1 MKKMRWLFVRNFG
14 LRRFLKLIK
23 LSVFLLLVSMHLAV
37 ADVGAQAKITIGAG
51 TVTYWELFNQ
61 IKKQTGL
68 TVVYSNNELDKHRT
82 VEAGFIESDL
92 RTVLDKILT
101 GTRLTYEIMDEFIVL
116 KVVPEEKKNVLNIV
130 GQVTDKNKVPLPG
143 VTVIVKGSNLGTAT
157 DQEGRYRL
165 NIPEIKNLSLLFSF
179 IGMKTREVVYT
190 GKDTINV
197 VMEEEVAA
205 MDEVVVTGIYE
216 RKRSDFTGSASTFTA
231 EKLKEVMEYHNFQLV
246 NYYKAEAVD
255 YQKVLDDTMAVADI
269 LTSMVVDVS
278 DLLDQA
284 RQRGDFVMFEGA
296 QGTLLDIDHGTY
308 PYVTSSNTTA
318 GGVATGSGLGPRYVD
333 YVLGI
338 LKAYSTRV
346 GAGPFP
352 TELFDETGEFLC
364 KQGNEFG
371 ATTGRRRRTGW
382 LDTVAVRRAVQ
393 LNSLSGFC
401 LTKLD
406 VLDGLKEVK
415 LCVAYRMPDGREV
428 TTTPLAADDWKGVE
442 PIYETMPGWSESTF
456 GVKDRSGLPQ
466 AALNYI
472 KRIEELTGV
481 PIDIIST
488 GPDRTETMILR
499 DPFDA

>member
-1 MKKMRWLFVRNFG
+1 MRWLFVRNFG

-205 MDEVVVTGIYE
+205 MDEVVVTGIFMKEKE
-216 RKRSDFTGSASTFTA
+216 RFHWICF
-231 EKLKEVMEYHNFQLV
+231 
-246 NYYKAEAVD
+246 
-255 YQKVLDDTMAVADI
+255 
-269 LTSMVVDVS
+269 
-278 DLLDQA
+278 
-284 RQRGDFVMFEGA
+284 
-296 QGTLLDIDHGTY
+296 
-308 PYVTSSNTTA
+308 YVY
-318 GGVATGSGLGPRYVD
+318 G
-333 YVLGI
+333 
-338 LKAYSTRV
+338 
-346 GAGPFP
+346 
-352 TELFDETGEFLC
+352 
-364 KQGNEFG
+364 
-371 ATTGRRRRTGW
+371 
-382 LDTVAVRRAVQ
+382 
-393 LNSLSGFC
+393 
-401 LTKLD
+401 
-406 VLDGLKEVK
+406 
-415 LCVAYRMPDGREV
+415 
-428 TTTPLAADDWKGVE
+428 
-442 PIYETMPGWSESTF
+442 
-456 GVKDRSGLPQ
+456 
-466 AALNYI
+466 
-472 KRIEELTGV
+472 
-481 PIDIIST
+481 
-488 GPDRTETMILR
+488 
-499 DPFDA
+499 